1 MSDYLTQSYADRQA
15 ELEAAKAAFFSNG
28 GTITTGQPFEYVPR
42 PASKPTVCAE
52 KQTRQRIRELSYAN
66 QRASE
71 EARQAVEDQVRKLAE
86 TMTQREACNA
96 TGLSYTTLYRIASA
110 AGIKFQPDP
119 RRGKGRREYIDP
131 AVDAEL
137 CERLT
142 ALRDIGLNRHQ
153 VATQLQI
160 SSDRLKRLITTYS
173 IDFPKAKTGK
183 KVAHEKA
190 L

>member
-1 MSDYLTQSYADRQA
+1 
-15 ELEAAKAAFFSNG
+15 
-28 GTITTGQPFEYVPR
+28 
-42 PASKPTVCAE
+42 
-52 KQTRQRIRELSYAN
+52 
-66 QRASE
+66 
-71 EARQAVEDQVRKLAE
+71 
-86 TMTQREACNA
+86 MTQREACNA